1 MVEFVLLPS
10 FHAGVQLYCDANS
23 RYKLAIEPERELK
36 RKRETDRERQSEIL
50 VKRERDRLRET
61 E

>member
-23 RYKLAIEPERELK
+23 RYKLAIEAERELK
-36 RKRETDRERQSEIL
+36 RERETERERQSERL
-50 VKRERDRLRET
+50 VKREREK